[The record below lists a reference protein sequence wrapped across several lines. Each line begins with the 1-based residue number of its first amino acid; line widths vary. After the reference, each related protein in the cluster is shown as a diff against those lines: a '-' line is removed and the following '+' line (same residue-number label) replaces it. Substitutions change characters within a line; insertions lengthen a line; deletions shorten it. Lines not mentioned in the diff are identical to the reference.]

1 MFQTRFSQ
9 AEEPIARR
17 LGWSG
22 ARLVEW
28 STGRSTARLVVAYT
42 VAVVNYAQLI
52 RQTNATGD
60 VLYSLL
66 FSFFALV
73 FCGANSLPKKIRY
86 ARLRLPRKK
95 KIIIINGKKERRL
108 LPTNSLEEQTSRV

>member
-17 LGWSG
+17 LGWSA
-22 ARLVEW
+22 ARLVDW
-28 STGRSTARLVVAYT
+28 TTGRSTARLVVAYT

-52 RQTNATGD
+52 RQTNAAGD

-66 FSFFALV
+66 FSFLCSRVLWGEQFAQK
-73 FCGANSLPKKIRY
+73 NTIRP
-86 ARLRLPRKK
+86 APITQKK
-95 KIIIINGKKERRL
+95 KSINNKKERRL